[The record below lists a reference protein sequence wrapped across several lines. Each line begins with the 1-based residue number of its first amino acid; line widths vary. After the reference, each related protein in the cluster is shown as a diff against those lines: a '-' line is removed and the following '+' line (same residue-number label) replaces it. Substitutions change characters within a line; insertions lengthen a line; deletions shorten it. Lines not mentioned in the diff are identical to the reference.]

1 MAVMFKRFSEPKILL
16 LLFGVTAVFALLA
29 WFGWKAYR
37 LGQIAE
43 STAEPVSFEYC
54 GADLDELCILSFGR
68 DGDGNTIVN
77 LFMPERKFPAFYL
90 LVERVVGASRYE
102 CDKND
107 DVPTIV
113 WCIGDSLNLDE
124 RVEIRI
130 LSKKDDRLLAKGRF
144 TVTAILIASVPT
156 AEKTSAPG
164 TSTPRAGSAS
174 AKTGTPTPRGTP
186 PHGGTSG
193 PASTGSPPSYPN
205 YP

>member
-1 MAVMFKRFSEPKILL
+1 MFKRFSEPKILL

-113 WCIGDSLNLDE
+113 WCIGDSLNLGRTRRDSHSFE
-124 RVEIRI
+124 
-130 LSKKDDRLLAKGRF
+130 KGR
-144 TVTAILIASVPT
+144 P
-156 AEKTSAPG
+156 P
-164 TSTPRAGSAS
+164 AGKGQVHRNGNPDCLCA
-174 AKTGTPTPRGTP
+174 
-186 PHGGTSG
+186 
-193 PASTGSPPSYPN
+193 YC
-205 YP
+205 